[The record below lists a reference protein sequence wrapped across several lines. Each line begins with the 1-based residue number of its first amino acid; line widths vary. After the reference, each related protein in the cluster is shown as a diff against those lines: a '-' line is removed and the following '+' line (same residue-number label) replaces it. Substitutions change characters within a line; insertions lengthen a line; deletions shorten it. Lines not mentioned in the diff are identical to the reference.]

1 MTNTQT
7 PAHDDREYVSV
18 PETMRLTG
26 LGRTTIYYLI
36 GQETIES
43 RKVGKRR
50 LVVRSSIGRL
60 GLAGQTA
67 NSDSL
72 EANRHGR

>member
-1 MTNTQT
+1 MTNIHTSG
-7 PAHDDREYVSV
+7 HDDREYVSV
-18 PETMRLTG
+18 PEAMRLTG
-26 LGRTTIYYLI
+26 LGRTTIYDLI
-36 GQETIES
+36 GHKTLDS

-67 NSDSL
+67 SSVSL

>member
-26 LGRTTIYYLI
+26 LGRTTIYDLI
-36 GQETIES
+36 GQKTLDS

-50 LVVRSSIGRL
+50 LIVRSSIGRL

-67 NSDSL
+67 SSVSL
-72 EANRHGR
+72 EAKHHDR